1 MPDEIDAEPGTTE
14 GADAAGT
21 NDDDERDSGARE
33 QGIRTEDSSDLS
45 SPRFTVPD
53 NDGRAR

>member
-14 GADAAGT
+14 GADAAGSK
-21 NDDDERDSGARE
+21 DDDSAGARE
-33 QGIRTEDSSDLS
+33 QGIRTEESSDLS

-53 NDGRAR
+53 NDHRAR